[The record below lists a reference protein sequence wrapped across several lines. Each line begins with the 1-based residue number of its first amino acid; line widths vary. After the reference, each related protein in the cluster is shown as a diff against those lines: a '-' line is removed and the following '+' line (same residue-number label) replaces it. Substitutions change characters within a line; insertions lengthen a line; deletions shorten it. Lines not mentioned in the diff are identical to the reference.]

1 MGRKIT
7 LIGAGLTGPLLAT
20 YLTHHGY
27 EVDIYERRS
36 DMRKETISAGR
47 SINLAM
53 SVRGIQALKEV
64 GIYEKIKPLTIPMKG
79 RMIHGLNG
87 STHLQPY
94 GQKEEEVIYSVS
106 RATLNMELMSL
117 AEETGKIRIYFNQKC
132 THVDLDKKR
141 FNILNESTGEESDH
155 SFQLIIGVDGSASA
169 VRNSM
174 VDRGKI
180 QFTDKPLG
188 HGYKELTIPPSET
201 GEFQLEPNAL
211 HIWPRG
217 KFMLIALP
225 NMDRSFTCTLF
236 FPMEGETSFATVNS
250 KEKIISLFE
259 AYFPDSISLL
269 KRLTEEYRTNPTGIL
284 GSVYC
289 DPWHLGD
296 SAVLLGDAAHAVV
309 PFFGQGMNASF
320 QDCTV
325 LNGLMIEHG
334 DDWKTIL
341 NEFSQL
347 HVKNGHAIANMAL
360 ENYIEMRDKVNDSQ
374 YRIRRK
380 LELALENQF
389 PDRFIP
395 RYSMVSFH
403 QIPYSKVY
411 QRGNL
416 QLKIIEALLDLDPN
430 GKTIDRVLVEKM
442 LN

>member
-7 LIGAGLTGPLLAT
+7 LIGAGLTGPLLAA
-20 YLTHHGY
+20 YLTQHGY

-259 AYFPDSISLL
+259 AYFPDSISILN
-269 KRLTEEYRTNPTGIL
+269 RLTEEYRTNPTGIL

-416 QLKIIEALLDLDPN
+416 QLKIIEALIDLDPN

>member
-20 YLTHHGY
+20 YLTQHGY

-174 VDRGKI
+174 VDRGEI

-259 AYFPDSISLL
+259 AYFPDSISILN
-269 KRLTEEYRTNPTGIL
+269 RLTEEYRTNPTGIL

>member
-7 LIGAGLTGPLLAT
+7 LIGAGLTGPLLAA
-20 YLTHHGY
+20 YLTQHGY

-201 GEFQLEPNAL
+201 GEFQLDPNAL

-259 AYFPDSISLL
+259 AYFPDSISILN
-269 KRLTEEYRTNPTGIL
+269 RLTEEYRTNPTGIL

-341 NEFSQL
+341 KEFSQL

-389 PDRFIP
+389 PDKFIP

-411 QRGNL
+411 QRGDL

>member
-20 YLTHHGY
+20 YLTQHGY

-259 AYFPDSISLL
+259 AYFPDSSSILN
-269 KRLTEEYRTNPTGIL
+269 RLTEEYRTNPTGIL

-416 QLKIIEALLDLDPN
+416 QIKIIEALLDLDPN

>member
-1 MGRKIT
+1 M
-7 LIGAGLTGPLLAT
+7 IGAGLTGPLLAT

-79 RMIHGLNG
+79 RMIHDLNG

-259 AYFPDSISLL
+259 AYFPDSISILN
-269 KRLTEEYRTNPTGIL
+269 RLTEEYRTNPTGIL

>member
-20 YLTHHGY
+20 YLTQHGY

-53 SVRGIQALKEV
+53 SIRGIQALKEV
-64 GIYEKIKPLTIPMKG
+64 GIYEKIKPLSIPMKG
-79 RMIHGLNG
+79 RMIHELDG

-94 GQKEEEVIYSVS
+94 GQKEEEVICSVS

-132 THVDLDKKR
+132 TQVDLDKKR
-141 FNILNESTGEESDH
+141 FNVLNENTGEERDL

-174 VDRGKI
+174 VDRGEI
-180 QFTDKPLG
+180 QFTDIPLG
-188 HGYKELTIPPSET
+188 HGYKELTIPPSNT

-225 NMDRSFTCTLF
+225 NMDQSFTCTLF

-259 AYFPDSISLL
+259 AYFPDSIPLL
-269 KRLTEEYRTNPTGIL
+269 DSLTEEYRTNPTGVL

-325 LNGLMIEHG
+325 LNGLIIEYG
-334 DDWKTIL
+334 DDWRTIL
-341 NEFSQL
+341 NKFSEL
-347 HVKNGHAIANMAL
+347 HVKNGHAIADMAI
-360 ENYIEMRDKVNDSQ
+360 ENYIEMRDKVNDPQ
-374 YRIRRK
+374 YIIRRK

-389 PDRFIP
+389 PDSFIP

>member
-259 AYFPDSISLL
+259 AYFPDSISILN
-269 KRLTEEYRTNPTGIL
+269 RLTEEYRTNPTGIL

>member
-20 YLTHHGY
+20 YLTQHGY

-141 FNILNESTGEESDH
+141 FNILNESTGEESDL

-259 AYFPDSISLL
+259 AYFPDSISILN
-269 KRLTEEYRTNPTGIL
+269 RLTEEYRTNPTGIL

>member
-1 MGRKIT
+1 
-7 LIGAGLTGPLLAT
+7 
-20 YLTHHGY
+20 
-27 EVDIYERRS
+27 
-36 DMRKETISAGR
+36 
-47 SINLAM
+47 
-53 SVRGIQALKEV
+53 
-64 GIYEKIKPLTIPMKG
+64 MKG
-79 RMIHGLNG
+79 RMIHDLNG

-174 VDRGKI
+174 EDRGEI

-201 GEFQLEPNAL
+201 GEFQLDPNAL

-259 AYFPDSISLL
+259 AYFPDSISILN
-269 KRLTEEYRTNPTGIL
+269 RLTEEYRTNPTGIL

>member
-20 YLTHHGY
+20 YLTQHGY

-259 AYFPDSISLL
+259 AYFPDSISILN
-269 KRLTEEYRTNPTGIL
+269 RLTEEYRTNPTGIL

-380 LELALENQF
+380 LELALENQY

-430 GKTIDRVLVEKM
+430 GKTIDRALVEKM

>member
-7 LIGAGLTGPLLAT
+7 LIGAGLTGPLLAA
-20 YLTHHGY
+20 YLTQHGY

-141 FNILNESTGEESDH
+141 FNILNESTREESDL

-269 KRLTEEYRTNPTGIL
+269 NRLTEEYRTNPTGIL

>member
-20 YLTHHGY
+20 YLTQHGY

-174 VDRGKI
+174 VNRGDI
-180 QFTDKPLG
+180 QFRDKPLG

-269 KRLTEEYRTNPTGIL
+269 NRLTEEYRTNPTGIL